1 MSKVPFPSAG
11 VSEVTIIRV
20 HSPKGLFAYRYSQ
33 ALGLLHPP
41 DYGGGDLSREDR
53 RKALDQS
60 VVLHR
65 PLTALVV
72 FLSVVALERTS
83 YEDSATNLRV
93 SMGSQ
98 PTSQIFGNSG
108 FGFVPPPL
116 RARHTPGSMMSRF
129 GTSTSPK

>member
-1 MSKVPFPSAG
+1 MSKVPFPPGG
-11 VSEVTIIRV
+11 VSEVTIFRV

-33 ALGLLHPP
+33 ALGLLRPL

-72 FLSVVALERTS
+72 FLSVVALEDLIRG
-83 YEDSATNLRV
+83 L
-93 SMGSQ
+93 
-98 PTSQIFGNSG
+98 GNRLARLNG
-108 FGFVPPPL
+108 P
-116 RARHTPGSMMSRF
+116 RAAQSRL
-129 GTSTSPK
+129 PKY